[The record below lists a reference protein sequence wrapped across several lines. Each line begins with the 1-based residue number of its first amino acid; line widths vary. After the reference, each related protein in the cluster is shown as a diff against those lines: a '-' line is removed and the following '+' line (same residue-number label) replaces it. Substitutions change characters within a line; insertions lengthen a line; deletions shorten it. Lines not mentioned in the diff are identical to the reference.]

1 MTVFNASSSQSL
13 DQLQVSTH
21 IEATAKNTISDD
33 NKLSVISSAA
43 DNAPTARS
51 QNNAS
56 LTLTAPSLPATKQ
69 TTTQTGSSKLES
81 ALVAPQ
87 ETTLSPEQEAFKK
100 SHAYKMFQLEQ
111 TLGTLEGT
119 TEKLT
124 QTLEDVATN
133 RKAESEAIKKTVAEI
148 DKTSQE
154 ANQQLANLSSAA
166 KSLGYHA
173 LKMTAYA
180 GSAIGSLMLASS
192 LAKDYVSDT
201 TISRSLAS
209 SAFGLMSLAA
219 YQIYTSSE
227 LSQVSQAGKGLL
239 NSLTNMSTAGKSL
252 FDNVSN
258 TGAEILKDV
267 GNIAEVA
274 SEASSVANKAIKDVK
289 GASL

>member
-56 LTLTAPSLPATKQ
+56 LTLTTPSLPATK
-69 TTTQTGSSKLES
+69 QTGSSKLES
-81 ALVAPQ
+81 ALVVPQ